1 MRLTHRRTLALCSAA
16 ALTLA
21 APAVAA
27 AHGSGHDDHHGKGLR
42 AVKRIVVIYEE
53 NHSFDNLYGKWEG
66 VNGLR
71 RADPA
76 HTTQVNQAGTP
87 YTCLLQDDVNLAT
100 PPQPATCT
108 DTTTPTSFQSN
119 FRNAPFQIDTPGR
132 IPMTAKTCPAP
143 GVFAPNGV
151 LDPTGLPGGCTRDLV
166 HRYYQE
172 QYQLDGGKQD
182 RYVTGSDA
190 VGLTMGYYDTSSL
203 PIYKYLHT
211 RHHPAYAIA
220 DDFFQAAFGGSFL
233 NHQWLV
239 AAATPTWPK
248 TANNEPGAV
257 NDGGPNDLHSV
268 VDANGMP
275 TTNNHNSNT
284 PVNNPAPLYN
294 SPLATGLVDGALTVS
309 CRPPAGR
316 PPTPGNVTC
325 GDFAVN
331 TIQPTYQPFAPG
343 TADARKLPPQ
353 TTPTIGDRLS
363 AKGVDWAWYSGGW
376 SNAAGNVDEPGWTN
390 GTAPALPT
398 ATNPKPCPDPA
409 AFATATWPYCPD
421 KLFQF
426 HHQPLNYFASF
437 APGTPARA
445 AHLRDEAE
453 FETLAQSSKKHC
465 ALKPVSL
472 IKPIGAEN
480 EHPGYTNVSEGSG
493 HLVEL
498 LSAIQSSRCAKD
510 TMVVVTY
517 DEFGGQWDHVSPPG
531 QGTPGVHDNMG
542 PGTRIPALVL
552 APGLRDDFVVDS
564 TPHDTTSIMATIEH
578 RFGLAPVSSRD
589 AAVNDL
595 SSVFSAREPHGHHGR
610 DRHGR

>member
-119 FRNAPFQIDTPGR
+119 FRNSPFQIDDFIAPTD
-132 IPMTAKTCPAP
+132 TTCPP
-143 GVFAPNGV
+143 LGDFSKPNGW
-151 LDPTGLPGGCTRDLV
+151 LKGTGLPGGCTRDLV
-166 HRYYQE
+166 HRFYQE
-172 QYQLDGGKQD
+172 QYQLNGGRQN
-182 RYVTGSDA
+182 RYTTGSDA
-190 VGLTMGYYDTSSL
+190 VGLTQGVYDTRAL

-211 RHHPAYAIA
+211 PGHPDYAIA

-239 AAATPTWPK
+239 AAATPRF
-248 TANNEPGAV
+248 PGATP
-257 NDGGPNDLHSV
+257 DQHSLL
-268 VDANGMP
+268 DANGMP
-275 TTNNHNSNT
+275 TSY
-284 PVNNPAPLYN
+284 PLYT
-294 SPLATGLVDGALTVS
+294 AMGTVRDTAVTAACGGS
-309 CRPPAGR
+309 TPAGLA
-316 PPTPGNVTC
+316 C
-325 GDFAVN
+325 GDRAVN
-331 TIQPTYQPFAPG
+331 TIQPPYQPYSSA
-343 TADARKLPPQ
+343 TALKLPPQ
-353 TTPTIGDRLS
+353 TAPTIGDRLS

-376 SNAAGNVDEPGWTN
+376 SNANGDVGGPGWTN
-390 GTAPALPT
+390 GTTLGTCTDPNTLASAAVYPH
-398 ATNPKPCPDPA
+398 CPG
-409 AFATATWPYCPD
+409 

-426 HHQPLNYFASF
+426 HHQPLNYYASF
-437 APGTPARA
+437 DPNTTAGAAARA

-453 FETLAQSSKKHC
+453 FEQQSAASKDRC
-465 ALKPVSL
+465 QLKPVSFV
-472 IKPIGAEN
+472 KPIGEEN
-480 EHPGYTNVSEGSG
+480 EHPGYASEHSGSS
-493 HLVEL
+493 HLVDL
-498 LSAIQSSRCAKD
+498 LTAIQGSRCAKD

-531 QGTPGVHDNMG
+531 MGGTGPHDKWG
-542 PGTRIPALVL
+542 PSTRIPALVL

-564 TPHDTTSIMATIEH
+564 TSHDTTSIMATIEH
-578 RFGLAPVSSRD
+578 RFGLRPVSSRD

-595 SSVFSAREPHGHHGR
+595 SSVFSAREPHGHHGH